1 MKDIIVVMPVANE
14 EDTIAGLFDEL
25 LALPYPGLRI
35 YPVIDCVSTDGTE
48 AVIDRYEE
56 ETGRVRKQFFR
67 ESGGVA
73 SCYLYGFRKALG
85 DGADYIVEMD
95 AGGSHLPAELPRFIE
110 NLDKGYDCVFG
121 SRFMKGGALR
131 NDPLYRK
138 LLSRGGTRLSN
149 LVLGT
154 SLTDMTSGFEAF
166 RRGALERLR
175 PDRFL
180 SRGHIFQTEMRFY
193 CRDLHYIEVPITYI
207 FGGSSLRMKAV
218 AEALGVL
225 IQLKENEKRAVKG
238 PGSESRLA
246 DRS

>member
-1 MKDIIVVMPVANE
+1 MEKIIVVMPVANE

-25 LALPYPGLRI
+25 LALPYPGLLV
-35 YPVIDCVSTDGTE
+35 YPVIDRFSTDGTE

-56 ETGRVRKQFFR
+56 ETGRVRKQYFR
-67 ESGGVA
+67 EADGVA
-73 SCYLYGFRKALG
+73 SCYLYGFQKALE
-85 DGADYIVEMD
+85 DGAGYIVEMD
-95 AGGSHLPAELPRFIE
+95 AGGSHLPSELPRFIE
-110 NLDKGYDCVFG
+110 NLEKGYDCVFG
-121 SRFMKGGALR
+121 SRFIKGGALR

-138 LLSRGGTRLSN
+138 LLSRGGTWLSN

-154 SLTDMTSGFEAF
+154 GLTDMTSGFEAF

-193 CRDLHYIEVPITYI
+193 CRNLHSIEVPITYT

-218 AEALGVL
+218 AEALKVL
-225 IQLKENEKRAVKG
+225 FQLKENEKKAVKD
-238 PGSESRLA
+238 PGRTA
-246 DRS
+246 